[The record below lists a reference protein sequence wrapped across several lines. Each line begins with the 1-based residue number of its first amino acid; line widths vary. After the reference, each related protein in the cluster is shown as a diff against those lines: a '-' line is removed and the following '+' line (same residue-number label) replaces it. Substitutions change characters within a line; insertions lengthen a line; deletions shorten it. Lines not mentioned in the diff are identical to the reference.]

1 MKINP
6 NGFREYDARWI
17 FEKDIDIEGITNL
30 GKGLGTQIIGHT
42 KKINP
47 RVTVGH
53 DYRSYSEKI
62 KKALTEGLM
71 STGCN
76 VEDIGLSLSPMVYFA
91 QFNLNSDAIAMVT
104 ASHNENGWTGVKM
117 GIQKGLTHAPEEMA
131 NLKDI
136 TLNKKFLNGDGSFK
150 KIDDFNTKKIIQSF
164 DIIIDGTDNFSSK
177 FLINK
182 FSKILKKVLISGAIG
197 KFDGHIFG
205 FNFSKK
211 TKPCLESFYQ
221 GTPDDDLATCEED
234 GVIGTVAGIVGNIQ
248 ANEAIKYILDV
259 GKCLNG
265 KVLIINLLNLE
276 FRICDLI

>member
-1 MKINP
+1 MSRAGVGTIGLIDHDKVNLSNIHRQSIFTTSDIKKYKVDAVKQRLKKVNP
-6 NGFREYDARWI
+6 HI
-17 FEKDIDIEGITNL
+17 
-30 GKGLGTQIIGHT
+30 
-42 KKINP
+42 
-47 RVTVGH
+47 
-53 DYRSYSEKI
+53 KI
-62 KKALTEGLM
+62 K
-71 STGCN
+71 
-76 VEDIGLSLSPMVYFA
+76 
-91 QFNLNSDAIAMVT
+91 
-104 ASHNENGWTGVKM
+104 
-117 GIQKGLTHAPEEMA
+117 
-131 NLKDI
+131 
-136 TLNKKFLNGDGSFK
+136 SFKK

>member
-1 MKINP
+1 MSLTSN
-6 NGFREYDARWI
+6 E
-17 FEKDIDIEGITNL
+17 IERYSR
-30 GKGLGTQIIGHT
+30 QII
-42 KKINP
+42 
-47 RVTVGH
+47 
-53 DYRSYSEKI
+53 
-62 KKALTEGLM
+62 
-71 STGCN
+71 
-76 VEDIGLSLSPMVYFA
+76 
-91 QFNLNSDAIAMVT
+91 
-104 ASHNENGWTGVKM
+104 
-117 GIQKGLTHAPEEMA
+117 
-131 NLKDI
+131 LKDI
-136 TLNKKFLNGDGSFK
+136 GISGQKKLKKSKVLIVGLGGLGCPAAEYLSRAGVGTIGLIDHDKVNLSNIHRQSIFTTSDIKKYKVDVVKQRIKKVNSSVKIKSFK
-150 KIDDFNTKKIIQSF
+150 KKVDDFNIKKIIQSF
-164 DIIIDGTDNFSSK
+164 DIIIDGTDNFRSK

-276 FRICDLI
+276 FRICDLV

>member
-1 MKINP
+1 MSLTN
-6 NGFREYDARWI
+6 NE
-17 FEKDIDIEGITNL
+17 IERYSR
-30 GKGLGTQIIGHT
+30 QII
-42 KKINP
+42 
-47 RVTVGH
+47 
-53 DYRSYSEKI
+53 
-62 KKALTEGLM
+62 
-71 STGCN
+71 
-76 VEDIGLSLSPMVYFA
+76 
-91 QFNLNSDAIAMVT
+91 
-104 ASHNENGWTGVKM
+104 
-117 GIQKGLTHAPEEMA
+117 
-131 NLKDI
+131 LKDI
-136 TLNKKFLNGDGSFK
+136 GVSGQKKLKKSKVLIVGLGGLGCPAAEYLSRAGVGTIGLIDHDKVNLSNIHRQSIFTTSDIKKYKVDVVKKRIKKVNPCTKIKIFKK
-150 KIDDFNTKKIIQSF
+150 KIDKFNTKKIIQSF
-164 DIIIDGTDNFSSK
+164 DIIIDGTDNFNSK